1 MVQAT
6 PLLLGALLVGALHM
20 SAPDHWVTL
29 CLLGKV
35 AKWTRGRLLLVS
47 LATGLGHVLLSVAL
61 GLAIVG
67 VGVLFTE
74 SLSAQI
80 TLGTGVLM
88 LVGGLVYAGRELLSK
103 KTEDYQ
109 QEAQNGYLKAGG
121 GTDRKVGYFAVL
133 GAALSPDLSI
143 LPIFIL
149 ALPAGFS
156 LAIDTAVAF
165 GSASILSLLTFVLLG
180 SWGLDRVF
188 EKIPPRYNNALVG
201 FVVAA
206 VGAYIVLFG

>member
-35 AKWTRGRLLLVS
+35 AEWSRGRLILMSLV
-47 LATGLGHVLLSVAL
+47 TGLGHVSLSVAL
-61 GLAIVG
+61 GFAIVG

-74 SLSAQI
+74 SLSAKI
-80 TLGTGVLM
+80 AFGTGVLM
-88 LVGGLVYAGRELLSK
+88 LAIGLVYGVRELLSNRP
-103 KTEDYQ
+103 ENYQ
-109 QEAQNGYLKAGG
+109 KVAEGEYLSAGG
-121 GTDRKVGYFAVL
+121 SGGRTVGYFAVL

-143 LPIFIL
+143 LPIFVL
-149 ALPAGFS
+149 AVPVGFG
-156 LAIDTAVAF
+156 LAIDTAVIF
-165 GSASILSLLTFVLLG
+165 GFASILSLLVLVLLG
-180 SWGLDRVF
+180 SWGLARFFERVPT
-188 EKIPPRYNNALVG
+188 KYNNALVG

-206 VGAYIVLFG
+206 VGVYIVLFG

>member
-35 AKWTRGRLLLVS
+35 ARWTRGRLLLMS
-47 LATGLGHVLLSVAL
+47 LVTGLGHVLLSVVL
-61 GLAIVG
+61 GFAIVG
-67 VGVLFTE
+67 VGVLFSE

-80 TLGTGVLM
+80 ALGTGVLM
-88 LVGGLVYAGRELLSK
+88 LVGGLAYGARELLSK
-103 KTEDYQ
+103 RTEDYQ
-109 QEAQNGYLKAGG
+109 EEAESEYLKAGG
-121 GTDRKVGYFAVL
+121 TGGRKVGYFAVL

-143 LPIFIL
+143 LPIFVL
-149 ALPAGFS
+149 AVPVGFS
-156 LAIDTAVAF
+156 LALDTAVVF
-165 GSASILSLLTFVLLG
+165 GPASMLSLLVFVLLG
-180 SWGLDRVF
+180 SWGFDRVF
-188 EKIPPRYNNALVG
+188 GKVPPRYNNALVG

-206 VGAYIVLFG
+206 VGVCVVLFG

>member
-1 MVQAT
+1 MQAT

-35 AKWTRGRLLLVS
+35 AKWTRGKLLLVS
-47 LATGLGHVLLSVAL
+47 LATGLGHVLLSIAL

-67 VGVLFTE
+67 VGVLFTK

-88 LVGGLVYAGRELLSK
+88 LVGGLVYASRELLSK
-103 KTEDYQ
+103 RTEDYR
-109 QEAQNGYLKAGG
+109 QEAQSEYLKAGG
-121 GTDRKVGYFAVL
+121 GTGRKVGYFAVL

-143 LPIFIL
+143 LPIFVL
-149 ALPAGFS
+149 AVPAGFG
-156 LAIDTAVAF
+156 LAVDTA
-165 GSASILSLLTFVLLG
+165 
-180 SWGLDRVF
+180 
-188 EKIPPRYNNALVG
+188 
-201 FVVAA
+201 
-206 VGAYIVLFG
+206 

>member
-1 MVQAT
+1 
-6 PLLLGALLVGALHM
+6 M

-35 AKWTRGRLLLVS
+35 AGWSRSRLLQVS
-47 LATGLGHVLLSVAL
+47 IVTGLGHILLSVAL
-61 GLAIVG
+61 GFAIVG

-80 TLGTGVLM
+80 AFGTGVLM
-88 LVGGLVYAGRELLSK
+88 LATGLAYGIRELLSDRP
-103 KTEDYQ
+103 EDYRR
-109 QEAQNGYLKAGG
+109 EAEGEYLKASGSGG
-121 GTDRKVGYFAVL
+121 RKVGYFAVL

-143 LPIFIL
+143 LPIFVL
-149 ALPAGFS
+149 AMPVGFS
-156 LAIDTAVAF
+156 LAMDTAVVF
-165 GSASILSLLTFVLLG
+165 GLSSILSLLTLVLLG
-180 SWGLDRVF
+180 SWGLDRFF
-188 EKIPPRYNNALVG
+188 EKVPPKYNNALVG

>member
-35 AKWTRGRLLLVS
+35 AKWTRGKLLLVS
-47 LATGLGHVLLSVAL
+47 LVTGLGHVLLSVAL

-67 VGVLFTE
+67 VGVLFTK

-103 KTEDYQ
+103 RTEDYR
-109 QEAQNGYLKAGG
+109 QEAQSEYLKAGG
-121 GTDRKVGYFAVL
+121 GTGRKVGYFAVL

-143 LPIFIL
+143 LPIFVL
-149 ALPAGFS
+149 AVPAGFS

-165 GSASILSLLTFVLLG
+165 GSASILSLVIFVLLG
-180 SWGLDRVF
+180 SWGLDRIF
-188 EKIPPRYNNALVG
+188 EKIPPRYNAALVG